1 MKKWELRTK
10 TKVLGKSRKI
20 MPLLDH
26 FEARIGGRKGA
37 EEARD
42 RFAAMLDKLYPK
54 QQSYRVTDPKTR
66 HEARLSAWKE
76 KSAESLAIC
85 AGIIPDE
92 HGPGYNA
99 SSGDYISLHGL
110 DYVGPWESHKAP
122 YHDMGSDG
130 LGLVAVERTRVY
142 ARSSKWRPS
151 SVTTYFL
158 VGRNESGTYFSH
170 PVSPNCKTV
179 EEAVQWIWNGM
190 AYKIIQRQGD
200 IALVGASTGPKMP
213 HRLPWGHKIK
223 GDMIIHETH
232 PDLPLPKNPGERII
246 VGRRAS
252 ARARAASRD

>member
-1 MKKWELRTK
+1 MKKRDLK
-10 TKVLGKSRKI
+10 TKVHFMGKSQKI
-20 MPLLDH
+20 IPIWER
-26 FEARIGGRKGA
+26 FEARIGGKKGA

-54 QQSYRVTDPKTR
+54 QQSYRAT
-66 HEARLSAWKE
+66 EARLKDWKE
-76 KSAESLAIC
+76 KSAKLLAVC

-99 SSGDYISLHGL
+99 SSGDYISLRGL
-110 DYVGPWESHKAP
+110 DYVGPWESHKPP
-122 YHDMGSDG
+122 YHDMGGDG

-142 ARSSKWRPS
+142 AKSSKWRPS

-158 VGRNESGTYFSH
+158 VGRNESGTYYSH

-213 HRLPWGHKIK
+213 RRLPWGHRIQ
-223 GDMIIHETH
+223 GDMIVHETH

-252 ARARAASRD
+252 ARSRAATRD